1 MRHESGTAQHI
12 WRIYLDQK
20 LFFVFKMLLKS
31 LLTFKTIV
39 NKVYA
44 DINFS
49 QIKKATKQEIQSFV
63 LSEIDPADVTKSNNS
78 LSYLQCYVQILAK
91 LYNNNIF
98 DSVLIENSVNRGF
111 DQKSENKKY
120 PAWILQ
126 TFAETFA
133 DLFA

>member
-98 DSVLIENSVNRGF
+98 DSVLIENSVNKGF
-111 DQKSENKKY
+111 DQKSGNKKY